1 MRSISNSCFNLLVL
15 FFLMLNS
22 LLTTTQSLLAQHL
35 TPHEMPQCWAH
46 FSSTSNNGLKH
57 VHKDKQKFLQ
67 TPFGLVPI
75 KSLFYL
81 KGGEISAAGGL
92 TIWLNN
98 SLKFFQPWQ
107 ARKYWLFLT
116 HNKLEGQSIFEQCKK
131 YSPWKAYLNILYLL
145 IVPGLLNNILKNTH
159 FVTSRWAQCQ
169 GHQHSAL
176 LPFRAAQRL
185 RSALAEHPR
194 ITEPLRLEKTSE
206 RSVIQIQLQHS
217 SSCAD
222 HCKSPHIQHQLR
234 TT

>member
-1 MRSISNSCFNLLVL
+1 
-15 FFLMLNS
+15 
-22 LLTTTQSLLAQHL
+22 
-35 TPHEMPQCWAH
+35 MPQCWAH
-46 FSSTSNNGLKH
+46 FSSTSNKGLKH

-81 KGGEISAAGGL
+81 KGREISAAGGL

-194 ITEPLRLEKTSE
+194 ITEPLRLEKTSK

-222 HCKSPHIQHQLR
+222 HRKSPHIQHQLR